1 MLGGMRF
8 TEHELTAALHGA
20 AKRVLAAERS
30 VRRRKGDRDAAV
42 EAAWA
47 ELDRYR
53 RFQLLD
59 ALGTQILPV
68 LVALPDVDVAPG
80 TRASYSEA
88 EVEAVVAELV
98 GAEGG
103 RLRRT
108 AVIKAR
114 TSLVLTA
121 LEHLPVRRDPD
132 ALLSPEDDD
141 LPTVPDDPSGLL

>member
-1 MLGGMRF
+1 MRF
-8 TEHELTAALHGA
+8 TEHELTSALHGA

-47 ELDRYR
+47 ELDRFR

-59 ALGTQILPV
+59 ALGSQILPV
-68 LVALPDVDVAPG
+68 LVALPDIEVAPG
-80 TRASYSEA
+80 TRASYTPA
-88 EVEAVVAELV
+88 EVEAVVTELV
-98 GAEGG
+98 ADEGG
-103 RLRRT
+103 RLRR
-108 AVIKAR
+108 AALIKAR
-114 TSLVLTA
+114 TSLVITA

-141 LPTVPDDPSGLL
+141 LPAVPDDPSGLL